1 MKRILSVLWSLAALL
16 CVSCSTNDGPLSL
29 YDLRCE
35 DLTSPLAVDSTQPH
49 LSWKIKADAAATVQT
64 HYEIMVATSE
74 KALRNDEADLWSS
87 GKVASDKSVMVPY
100 AGKSLSSRTLA
111 YWKVRVWD
119 NYGNVSAWSDVQR
132 FGIGILTA
140 EEWQGEYIGLKD
152 CTVPQVRRKFDVK
165 DKSATYLLHVNSLGY
180 HEVYLNGEKVSDAV
194 LAPAVSEMA
203 KRSLAVTY
211 DLTPLLKRGENDLM
225 LWLGRGWYREDL
237 YADIVVNNGPL
248 VKVELDAVKNGKAE
262 VVLVSDAS
270 WKARQSEYGEVGD
283 GTWRPHRFGGEYI
296 DGRKV
301 LPNLKSKTLDAV
313 EWSDAWVTEV
323 PKQEVTP
330 QMCEMNVLR
339 EVITPKEIRQV
350 SDSVWMVDM
359 GKCMNGWVE
368 IDFPAMPAGKTVQME
383 YSDRLNADGTFNPQ
397 DDKSRRME
405 YADSYI
411 AAGKGAEIF
420 RNKFNHHAFQ
430 YILIYNL
437 PAAPEKLT
445 GYLVSHDFKKSATF
459 DSSDKDLKDIFSLIE
474 YTFNAISWG
483 GYIVDCPHYERMG
496 YGGDGNASCRSF
508 QTLYQGSPLYQNWMY
523 MWEDCMREGGS
534 LPHAVPNPYKTG
546 GGPYWCSFVIQA
558 PWQTYLNYG
567 DTRLLERYYPLMQ
580 QWLAYV
586 DAHSVD
592 GLLRPWPNEWYR
604 HWYLGDWIAPDGVDY
619 KNTTSVD
626 LVNNCV
632 VSQSFDIMSKI
643 ATVLGKTEDAAKYKT
658 QHDEINKLIHK
669 EFFDDKTATYATG
682 SQIDMSYPLTVG
694 VAEGDVAE
702 RVKQAMFAETAS
714 RKGHMGVGLVGVT
727 ILTDWATDNCETE
740 FMYSMLKK
748 REYPGYLYMIDNGA
762 TTTWEYWNAGRSRIH
777 NCFNGIGSWFI
788 QAAGG
793 ILPDENAAGFKN
805 VKLRPQLPSGVE
817 WVKSSKETPY
827 GLVRSE
833 WSVEGDKMIFDIEIP
848 ANSTATFFSPVN
860 AAECELNGAKETLAD
875 NAINL
880 GSGIHKIV
888 IAK

>member
-1 MKRILSVLWSLAALL
+1 MKRFLTIFWSLAALL

-35 DLTSPLAVDSTQPH
+35 DLTSPLAIDSTQPH
-49 LSWKIKADAAATVQT
+49 LSWKIKAEAAATMQT

-74 KALRNDEADLWSS
+74 KALRDDEADLWSS
-87 GKVASDKSVMVPY
+87 GKVASDESVMVPY
-100 AGKSLSSRTLA
+100 AGKPLSSRTLA
-111 YWKVRVWD
+111 YWKVKVWD
-119 NYGNVSAWSDVQR
+119 NYGNVSPWSDVQR
-132 FGIGILTA
+132 FGVGILTA

-180 HEVYLNGEKVSDAV
+180 HEVYLNGEKVTDAV

-248 VKVELDAVKNGKAE
+248 VKVELDAVKDGKAE

-301 LPNLKSKTLDAV
+301 LPNLKSKTLDGV
-313 EWSDAWVTEV
+313 EWCDAWVTDV
-323 PKQEVTP
+323 PKQKVTP

-383 YSDRLNADGTFNPQ
+383 YSDRLNTDGTFKPQ
-397 DDKSRRME
+397 DDVSRRME

-445 GYLVSHDFKKSATF
+445 GYLVSHNFKKSATF
-459 DSSDKDLKDIFSLIE
+459 DSSDKDLKDVFSLIE

-508 QTLYQGSPLYQNWMY
+508 QTLYQGAPLYQNWMY

-567 DTRLLERYYPLMQ
+567 DSRLLERYYPLMQ

-586 DAHSVD
+586 DAYSVD

-604 HWYLGDWIAPDGVDY
+604 HWYLGDWIAPEGVDY
-619 KNTTSVD
+619 KNVTSVD

-632 VSQSFDIMSKI
+632 VSQSLYLMSKI
-643 ATVLGKTEDAAKYKT
+643 AAVLGKTEDAAKYQA
-658 QHDEINKLIHK
+658 QHEEINKLIHK
-669 EFFDDKTATYATG
+669 EFFDEKSATYATG

-694 VAEGDVAE
+694 VAEGDVAA
-702 RVKQAMFAETAS
+702 RVKQAMYDETAS

-793 ILPDENAAGFKN
+793 ILPDEKAAGFKH
-805 VKLRPQLPSGVE
+805 VVLRPQLPSGVE

-833 WSVEGDKMIFDIEIP
+833 WSVDGNKMTFDVEIP

-860 AAECELNGAKETLAD
+860 ATECELNGEKVALTD
-875 NAINL
+875 NTINL
-880 GSGIHKIV
+880 ASGIHKIV
-888 IAK
+888 ITK

>member
-1 MKRILSVLWSLAALL
+1 MKRFLTIFWSLAALL

-35 DLTSPLAVDSTQPH
+35 DLTSPLAIDSTQPH
-49 LSWKIKADAAATVQT
+49 LSWKIKAEAAATMQT

-74 KALRNDEADLWSS
+74 KALRDDEADLWSS
-87 GKVASDKSVMVPY
+87 GKVASDESVMVPY
-100 AGKSLSSRTLA
+100 AGKPLSSRTLA

-119 NYGNVSAWSDVQR
+119 NYGNVSPWSDVQR
-132 FGIGILTA
+132 FGVGILTA

-180 HEVYLNGEKVSDAV
+180 HEVYLNGEKVTDAV

-248 VKVELDAVKNGKAE
+248 VKVELDAVKDGKAE

-301 LPNLKSKTLDAV
+301 LPNLKSKTLDGV
-313 EWSDAWVTEV
+313 EWCDAWVTDV
-323 PKQEVTP
+323 PKQKVTP

-383 YSDRLNADGTFNPQ
+383 YSDRLNTDGTFKPQ
-397 DDKSRRME
+397 DDVSRRME

-445 GYLVSHDFKKSATF
+445 GYLVSHNFKKSATF
-459 DSSDKDLKDIFSLIE
+459 DSSDKDLKDVFSLIE

-508 QTLYQGSPLYQNWMY
+508 QTLYQGAPLYQNWMY

-567 DTRLLERYYPLMQ
+567 DSRLLERYYPLMQ

-586 DAHSVD
+586 DAYSVD

-619 KNTTSVD
+619 KNVTSVD

-632 VSQSFDIMSKI
+632 VSQSLYLMSKI
-643 ATVLGKTEDAAKYKT
+643 AAVLGKTEDAAKYQA
-658 QHDEINKLIHK
+658 QHEEINKLIHK
-669 EFFDDKTATYATG
+669 EFFDEKSATYATG

-694 VAEGDVAE
+694 VAEGDVAA
-702 RVKQAMFAETAS
+702 RVKQAMYDETAS

-793 ILPDENAAGFKN
+793 ILPDEKAAGFKH
-805 VKLRPQLPSGVE
+805 VVLRPQLPSGVE

-833 WSVEGDKMIFDIEIP
+833 WSVDGNKMTFDVEIP

-860 AAECELNGAKETLAD
+860 ATECELNGEKVALTD
-875 NAINL
+875 NTINL
-880 GSGIHKIV
+880 ASGIHKIV
-888 IAK
+888 ITK